1 VIRVYDQV
9 GTVIETHKHNGEFK
23 EHNIAYSRTH
33 DHSSM
38 AVVSSDLGPAH
49 FDVDATQ
56 KRARLSGSIFLA
68 MSESVG

>member
-1 VIRVYDQV
+1 MIRVYDQV

-49 FDVDATQ
+49 FDVDATP
-56 KRARLSGSIFLA
+56 KAGEAFGEHFSCD
-68 MSESVG
+68 V